1 MQTIRGTRDIL
12 PGEIQSWQEL
22 YIKALKILTL
32 YDYAEIRTPI
42 IEPTE
47 LFLRGIGNSTDIV
60 NKEMY
65 SFIDQGKR
73 SITLRPEGTAS
84 IARAFITNK
93 MYKSN
98 HIQRL
103 WYMGPMF
110 RYERP
115 QSGRQRQF
123 HQLGIECIGSNS
135 ASADVEVIKIAHNLL
150 QQLKCQT
157 YTIEINSIG
166 NQEEREKYKEALI
179 HYIKTYENDLDIDS
193 KKRLATNPLRILDS
207 KNIRTQK
214 ILQNAPC
221 LNEYLQKESR
231 EHFELVCEYLNTLEI
246 PYMINTKLVRGL
258 DYYNH
263 TAFEIIDN
271 KLKNQAICGGG
282 RYNHLIKQ
290 LGGPPVPA
298 VGWAIGIERLL
309 LLRDST
315 NNFIS
320 TETRFYIIT
329 QGLKAKKKV
338 WHLINLLEQNNI
350 RFHIDL
356 SNQSLQKQIKKAN
369 QYNILSCLILGD
381 REIEENT
388 ITIKWLKEY
397 YQETILYKNI
407 INYIHK
413 KSKETFNTIYCTTK

>member
-12 PGEIQSWQEL
+12 PSEIQYWQDL

-32 YDYAEIRTPI
+32 YDYSEIRTPI

-47 LFLRGIGNSTDIV
+47 LFLRGIGHSTDIV

-73 SITLRPEGTAS
+73 SVTLRPEGTAS

-93 MYKSN
+93 IYKSN
-98 HIQRL
+98 QIQRL

-123 HQLGIECIGSNS
+123 HQLGIECIGSTS
-135 ASADVEVIKIAHNLL
+135 ASADVEVIKIAHHIL
-150 QQLKCQT
+150 QKLKCQK

-166 NQEEREKYKEALI
+166 NQEERERYKEALV
-179 HYIKTYENDLDIDS
+179 HYIKAYENDLDIDS
-193 KKRLATNPLRILDS
+193 KKRLETNPLRILDS
-207 KNIRTQK
+207 KNTRIKK
-214 ILQNAPC
+214 ILHNAPC
-221 LNEYLQKESR
+221 LNQYLEKESR
-231 EHFELVCEYLNTLEI
+231 EHFELICEYLKILGI
-246 PYMINTKLVRGL
+246 PYIINTRLVRGL

-263 TAFEIIDN
+263 TAFEIVDN
-271 KLKNQAICGGG
+271 KLKSQAICGGG
-282 RYNHLIKQ
+282 RYDHLIKQ
-290 LGGPPVPA
+290 LGGPNIPA

-309 LLRDST
+309 LLIDST
-315 NNFIS
+315 NNFVN
-320 TETRFYIIT
+320 TEARFYIIT
-329 QGLKAKKKV
+329 QGSEAQKKV
-338 WHLINLLEQNNI
+338 WHLINLLEQNHI
-350 RFHIDL
+350 KFHIDL
-356 SNQSLQKQIKKAN
+356 SNQSIQKQIKKAS
-369 QYNILSCLILGD
+369 QCKILNCLILGD
-381 REIEENT
+381 KEIEENT
-388 ITIKWLKEY
+388 ITVKWLKEY

-413 KSKETFNTIYCTTK
+413 KAKAIL